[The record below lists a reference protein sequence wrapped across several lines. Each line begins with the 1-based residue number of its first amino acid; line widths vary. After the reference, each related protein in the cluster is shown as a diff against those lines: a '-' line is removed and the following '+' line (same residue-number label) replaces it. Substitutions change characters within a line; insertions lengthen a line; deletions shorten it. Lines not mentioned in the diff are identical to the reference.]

1 MIYLNAMDVIGIKT
15 SNPVKQKFDD
25 TWMSKLRITTRD
37 GSKLSYMTITCT
49 SDNIQSLNAK
59 VVDNVYADEE
69 E

>member
-1 MIYLNAMDVIGIKT
+1 MDVVGIKI

-25 TWMSKLRITTRD
+25 TWISKLRITARD
-37 GSKLSYMTITCT
+37 CSKLSSLTITCT

-69 E
+69 EE